1 MASQDAGSA
10 TPIPTTETAPDA
22 PDSDI
27 PEEKW
32 KAMQTVLNKVY
43 NHRMEDGYDPSKLF
57 QRKINKRQVPDYYEV
72 IKEPMALSIIKQKV
86 HGREYTS
93 FEEYVRDFSLITYN
107 AQVYNRQESQA
118 HQDALV
124 IKEFFEAEL
133 KRLIEE
139 KVIVEDEAKIPYLG
153 EIPTYEDPA
162 PEEPE
167 EEEEEEE
174 EEDDEEDD
182 EEDEDEKPRR
192 KRGGPRSTAA
202 ITKREG
208 GGKDDTKEKAAN
220 DAESRK
226 KRGRPPRVDTPM
238 EARIKAIMKAIRKPR
253 NDQNQLMVSHFE
265 RVPDKSVMPEYHN
278 EIKYPMA
285 MDGLKKKLKRKKYQ
299 SIDQFMKDVEI
310 MFENAKSYNQDESQ
324 IYKDAVYLQKEARKA
339 AEEEKK
345 KPDSDYLMEDGR
357 IPMPE
362 GILHNG
368 ECWRVGDW
376 VHIQN
381 ANDLTKPIVAQ
392 IYRTWQDSEG
402 GKWVNACWYYRPEQT
417 VHRFDRHFYEN
428 EVVKTGQYRDH
439 PIDEVIDRCFVMFF
453 TRYNKGRPRSFPA
466 DKEIYVCEA
475 RYNEEK
481 HKLNKIKTW
490 ASCLPDEVRDRDY
503 EMDLFDAP
511 RKIKK
516 VPSPIAYLLKDDA
529 KESDPLPEPE
539 WGAANAPPKIGAV
552 HKRPRDPKESPPPEP
567 TPSPPPQPP
576 PPPRQDSTMS
586 AHAANGA
593 NGQRPDFPMGASQ
606 TPGAAPTPQPHHTQP
621 NYTPQPH
628 AYHQHS
634 ASPAPMQP
642 LGASHPNSFAAALTP
657 HTGAYAAP
665 PSVAT
670 PVSTYSTGPPMPST
684 LYAQQLRSQQHAQ
697 HLPSS
702 AAAANP
708 YATAPPGATPYAPPH
723 TPYGAAA
730 AAAALGGGVLNTQSY
745 KPAQAI
751 EVYRLDDHTNA
762 TIPPRIRAQFQQ
774 DEQGRVLF
782 FTAPPIDALPPGSG
796 GSDAEGNA
804 GAGGLAHDVRYLAAK
819 KKREALLRE
828 RKRKAAAE
836 ASSNG
841 AEAAKKART
850 NGSSDAQ
857 QQQQQDERSLRQQI
871 EQLTIR
877 AAKVLEQQL
886 RAATERDFKELFAF
900 SSPADGDDD
909 AMIIDGDSSED
920 WKKRMQR
927 ELDRLGETQRE
938 LLRKELARE
947 EEEERWRR
955 RQEVQVTGMLPTL
968 ED

>member
-1 MASQDAGSA
+1 MVSQDAGSA

-22 PDSDI
+22 PESDI

-32 KAMQTVLNKVY
+32 KAMQTVLNNVY
-43 NHRMEDGYDPSKLF
+43 NHRIEDGYDPSKLF
-57 QRKINKRQVPDYYEV
+57 QRKINKRQLPDYYEV

-86 HGREYTS
+86 HGKEYTS
-93 FEEYVRDFSLITYN
+93 FEDYVRDFSLITYN
-107 AQVYNRQESQA
+107 AQVYNRQDSQA

-124 IKEFFEAEL
+124 IKEFFESEL
-133 KRLIEE
+133 KRLIKE
-139 KVIVEDEAKIPYLG
+139 KIIVEEEAKIPYLG

-174 EEDDEEDD
+174 EEEDD
-182 EEDEDEKPRR
+182 EEDEDDDDEKPRR

-202 ITKREG
+202 ITKRESG
-208 GGKDDTKEKAAN
+208 GGKEDTKDKAAAN

-265 RVPDKSVMPEYHN
+265 RVPDKNVMPEYHN
-278 EIKYPMA
+278 EIKIPMA
-285 MDGLKKKLKRKKYQ
+285 MDILKKKLKRKKYQ
-299 SIDQFMKDVEI
+299 SIDQFMKDVEV
-310 MFENAKSYNQDESQ
+310 MFENAKSYNEDESQ

-339 AEEEKK
+339 ADEEKK
-345 KPDSDYLMEDGR
+345 KPDSDYVMEDGR

-368 ECWRVGDW
+368 ELWRVGDW

-439 PIDEVIDRCFVMFF
+439 PIDEVIDKCFVMFF
-453 TRYNKGRPRSFPA
+453 TRYNKGRPRNLPA

-490 ASCLPDEVRDRDY
+490 ASCLPDEVRDKDY
-503 EMDLFDAP
+503 EMDL
-511 RKIKK
+511 
-516 VPSPIAYLLKDDA
+516 
-529 KESDPLPEPE
+529 
-539 WGAANAPPKIGAV
+539 
-552 HKRPRDPKESPPPEP
+552 
-567 TPSPPPQPP
+567 
-576 PPPRQDSTMS
+576 
-586 AHAANGA
+586 
-593 NGQRPDFPMGASQ
+593 
-606 TPGAAPTPQPHHTQP
+606 
-621 NYTPQPH
+621 
-628 AYHQHS
+628 
-634 ASPAPMQP
+634 
-642 LGASHPNSFAAALTP
+642 
-657 HTGAYAAP
+657 AYAAP

-670 PVSTYSTGPPMPST
+670 PVPSTYSTGPVMPST
-684 LYAQQLRSQQHAQ
+684 LYAQQLRSQQHAS

-702 AAAANP
+702 AAAAAASSIANP
-708 YATAPPGATPYAPPH
+708 YATPH
-723 TPYGAAA
+723 TPYGAPPT
-730 AAAALGGGVLNTQSY
+730 LGGSVLNPQSY

-762 TIPPRIRAQFQQ
+762 TIPPRVRAQFQQ

-782 FTAPPIDALPPGSG
+782 FTAPPLDALPPGSG
-796 GSDAEGNA
+796 SGDDKTGDSNNV

-828 RKRKAAAE
+828 RKRKAAE
-836 ASSNG
+836 DDEG
-841 AEAAKKART
+841 AAAAANKKART
-850 NGSSDAQ
+850 Q
-857 QQQQQDERSLRQQI
+857 QQQHQQQQEADLALRQQI
-871 EQLTIR
+871 DHLTVR
-877 AAKVLEQQL
+877 AAKALEQQL
-886 RAATERDFKELFAF
+886 RAATERDFEELLAFAP
-900 SSPADGDDD
+900 SVDAENDDD
-909 AMIIDGDSSED
+909 NNNNSSSGGGEER
-920 WKKRMQR
+920 WKRRMQH
-927 ELDRLGETQRE
+927 ELDRLGEVQRE
-938 LLRKELARE
+938 LLRKELVRE
-947 EEEERWRR
+947 EAEERWRR
-955 RQEVQVTGMLPTL
+955 SHEVKVTGTTALL

>member
-1 MASQDAGSA
+1 MEGHANRPQQCLQSQNRGVSRPPPAPSA
-10 TPIPTTETAPDA
+10 RAFRSRQRLRTTLLTTR
-22 PDSDI
+22 S
-27 PEEKW
+27 
-32 KAMQTVLNKVY
+32 
-43 NHRMEDGYDPSKLF
+43 GYDPSKLF
-57 QRKINKRQVPDYYEV
+57 QRKINKRQLPDYYEV

-86 HGREYTS
+86 HAREYTS
-93 FEEYVRDFSLITYN
+93 FEDYVRDFTLITYN
-107 AQVYNRQESQA
+107 AQVYNRQDSQA
-118 HQDALV
+118 YQDALV
-124 IKEFFEAEL
+124 IKEYFESEL
-133 KRLIEE
+133 KRLINE
-139 KVIVEDEAKIPYLG
+139 KIIVEEEAKIPYLG

-167 EEEEEEE
+167 EEEDE
-174 EEDDEEDD
+174 EEDDDDEEEDD
-182 EEDEDEKPRR
+182 DDEDEKPKR

-208 GGKDDTKEKAAN
+208 GSKDETKDKAAN

-265 RVPDKSVMPEYHN
+265 RTPDKSAMPEYYN
-278 EIKYPMA
+278 EIKNPMA
-285 MDGLKKKLKRKKYQ
+285 MDTLKKKLKRKKYQ
-299 SIDQFMKDVEI
+299 SIDQFMKDVEL

-324 IYKDAVYLQKEARKA
+324 IYKDAVFLQKEARKA

-345 KPDSDYLMEDGR
+345 KPDSDYVMEDGR

-368 ECWRVGDW
+368 ECWKVGDW

-453 TRYNKGRPRSFPA
+453 TRYNKGRPRNFAA

-490 ASCLPDEVRDRDY
+490 ASCLPDEVRDKDY

-516 VPSPIAYLLKDDA
+516 VPSPIAYLLKDEA
-529 KESDPLPEPE
+529 KETDDLPEPE

-567 TPSPPPQPP
+567 TPSPPPQPAP
-576 PPPRQDSTMS
+576 APRQDSNMS

-593 NGQRPDFPMGASQ
+593 NGQRPDYSMGGHTSQ

-621 NYTPQPH
+621 TYTPQPH
-628 AYHQHS
+628 SYHQHS
-634 ASPAPMQP
+634 ASPAPPMQP
-642 LGASHPNSFAAALTP
+642 LGASHPNSFPPSLTP
-657 HTGAYAAP
+657 HANAYAAP
-665 PSVAT
+665 PNVATSVA
-670 PVSTYSTGPPMPST
+670 STYSTGPPMPST
-684 LYAQQLRSQQHAQ
+684 VYAQQLRSQQHAQ
-697 HLPSS
+697 HHP
-702 AAAANP
+702 ANP
-708 YATAPPGATPYAPPH
+708 YAAPPGATPYAP
-723 TPYGAAA
+723 TPYGAPGPGAHA
-730 AAAALGGGVLNTQSY
+730 QTY

-762 TIPPRIRAQFQQ
+762 TIPPRVRDQFQQ

-782 FTAPPIDALPPGSG
+782 FTAPPLDALPPASK
-796 GSDAEGNA
+796 NA
-804 GAGGLAHDVRYLAAK
+804 DGTPAAALGHDVRYLAAK
-819 KKREALLRE
+819 RKREALLQE
-828 RKRKAAAE
+828 RKRKRADAE
-836 ASSNG
+836 DD
-841 AEAAKKART
+841 AAKKRVRKEE
-850 NGSSDAQ
+850 
-857 QQQQQDERSLRQQI
+857 ERERLRREI
-871 EQLTIR
+871 EKLTIK
-877 AAKVLEQQL
+877 ATKVLEQQL
-886 RAATERDFKELFAF
+886 DVVTKQDFEALLA
-900 SSPADGDDD
+900 ADGEE
-909 AMIIDGDSSED
+909 AGSEE
-920 WKKRMQR
+920 WKKRMER
-927 ELDRLGETQRE
+927 ELDRLGEAQKEVLRKQLSRE
-938 LLRKELARE
+938 LE
-947 EEEERWRR
+947 EEKWLKNK
-955 RQEVQVTGMLPTL
+955 EVEISGMTSLL
-968 ED
+968 EG

>member
-1 MASQDAGSA
+1 MVSQDAGSA

-22 PDSDI
+22 PESDI

-32 KAMQTVLNKVY
+32 KAMQTVLNNVY
-43 NHRMEDGYDPSKLF
+43 NHRIEDGYDPSKLF
-57 QRKINKRQVPDYYEV
+57 QRKINKRQLPDYYEV

-86 HGREYTS
+86 HGKEYTS
-93 FEEYVRDFSLITYN
+93 FEDYVRDFSLITYN
-107 AQVYNRQESQA
+107 AQVYNRQDSQA

-124 IKEFFEAEL
+124 IKEFFESEL

-139 KVIVEDEAKIPYLG
+139 KIIVEDEAKIPYLG

-174 EEDDEEDD
+174 EEEDD
-182 EEDEDEKPRR
+182 EEDEDDDDEKPRR

-202 ITKREG
+202 ITKRESG
-208 GGKDDTKEKAAN
+208 GGKEDTKDKAAAN

-265 RVPDKSVMPEYHN
+265 RVPDKNVMPEYHN
-278 EIKYPMA
+278 EIKIPMA
-285 MDGLKKKLKRKKYQ
+285 MDILKKKLKRKKYQ
-299 SIDQFMKDVEI
+299 SIDQFMKDVEV
-310 MFENAKSYNQDESQ
+310 MFENAKSYNEDESQ

-339 AEEEKK
+339 ADEEKK
-345 KPDSDYLMEDGR
+345 KPDSDYVMEDGR

-368 ECWRVGDW
+368 ELWRVGDW

-439 PIDEVIDRCFVMFF
+439 PIDEVIDKCFVMFF
-453 TRYNKGRPRSFPA
+453 TRYNKGRPRNLPA

-490 ASCLPDEVRDRDY
+490 ASCLPDEVRDKDY

-511 RKIKK
+511 RKIRK

-529 KESDPLPEPE
+529 KESDDLPEPE

-576 PPPRQDSTMS
+576 PPPRQDSNMS

-606 TPGAAPTPQPHHTQP
+606 TPGAAPTPQPHHSQP
-621 NYTPQPH
+621 AYTPQPH
-628 AYHQHS
+628 TYHQHS
-634 ASPAPMQP
+634 ASPAPPMQP
-642 LGASHPNSFAAALTP
+642 LGASHPNSFGAGLTP
-657 HTGAYAAP
+657 HTSAYAAP

-670 PVSTYSTGPPMPST
+670 PVPSTYSTGPVMPST
-684 LYAQQLRSQQHAQ
+684 LYAQQLRSQQHAS

-702 AAAANP
+702 AAAAAASSIANP
-708 YATAPPGATPYAPPH
+708 YATPH
-723 TPYGAAA
+723 TPYGAPPT
-730 AAAALGGGVLNTQSY
+730 LGGSVLNPQSY

-762 TIPPRIRAQFQQ
+762 TIPPRVRAQFQQ

-782 FTAPPIDALPPGSG
+782 FTAPPLDALPPGSG
-796 GSDAEGNA
+796 SGDGKAGDSNNV

-828 RKRKAAAE
+828 RKRKAAGDDE
-836 ASSNG
+836 G
-841 AEAAKKART
+841 AAAAANKKART
-850 NGSSDAQ
+850 Q
-857 QQQQQDERSLRQQI
+857 QQQQQKQQEADLALRQQI
-871 EQLTIR
+871 DHLTVR
-877 AAKVLEQQL
+877 AAKALEQQL
-886 RAATERDFKELFAF
+886 RAATERDFEELLAFAP
-900 SSPADGDDD
+900 SADAED
-909 AMIIDGDSSED
+909 DSSSEGGEEQR
-920 WKKRMQR
+920 WKRRMQH
-927 ELDRLGETQRE
+927 ELDRLGEVQRE
-938 LLRKELARE
+938 LLRKELVRE
-947 EEEERWRR
+947 EAEERWRR
-955 RQEVQVTGMLPTL
+955 SHEVKVTGTTALL